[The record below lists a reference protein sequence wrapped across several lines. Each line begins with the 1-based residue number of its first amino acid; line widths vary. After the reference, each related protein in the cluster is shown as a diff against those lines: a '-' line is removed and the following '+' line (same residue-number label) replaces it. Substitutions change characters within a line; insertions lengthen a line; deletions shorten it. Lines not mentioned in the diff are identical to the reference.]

1 MKKIKLEIIALS
13 HSITHSHNYA
23 IILGESEG
31 TKRLPVVIGGFEA
44 QSIAVALENMIP
56 TRPLTHDLFKN
67 TLEAFNISLLEVI
80 INQLI
85 EGVFYSKLVFMREGK
100 EYQIDSRTSDAIAM
114 AVRYNAPIYTYS
126 SIIEIAGVEMDDTFI
141 SDKPGKSDA
150 SVQETKSKSLTEMTN
165 SALKAMLDKAL
176 EREDYEKAAQIR
188 DEMKKRNIE

>member
-23 IILGESEG
+23 IILGESNG

-67 TLEAFNISLLEVI
+67 TLQSFDIVLQEVI
-80 INQLI
+80 INQLQ
-85 EGVFYSKLVFMREGK
+85 EGVFYSKLVFVKEGK
-100 EYQIDSRTSDAIAM
+100 EFHIDSRTSDAIAM
-114 AVRYNAPIYTYS
+114 AVRYNAPIYTYNT
-126 SIIEIAGVEMDDTFI
+126 IIDIAGVEIDDNLFA
-141 SDKPGKSDA
+141 DKPQKTTDGEE
-150 SVQETKSKSLTEMTN
+150 QKSKPIADLTN
-165 SALKAMLDKAL
+165 AALKALLDKAL

-188 DEMKKRNIE
+188 DEMKKRNLE